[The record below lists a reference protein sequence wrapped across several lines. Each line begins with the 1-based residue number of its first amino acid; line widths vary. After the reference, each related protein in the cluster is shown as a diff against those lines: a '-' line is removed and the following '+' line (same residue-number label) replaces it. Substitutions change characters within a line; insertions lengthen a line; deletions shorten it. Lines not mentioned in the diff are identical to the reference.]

1 MSTIQLTIETP
12 CHENWAGMLPAEQG
26 RFCNACEKNVIDFTG
41 MNNKQ
46 VYNTIL
52 KNDANICGRFNNS
65 QLQQPLPLEAERKQ
79 RWHHYFFSFLVP
91 ALLFSKQTMAQQK
104 IGKVKATPPTVNTAR
119 MGLVAY
125 ALVQNKFT
133 FSGVV
138 KDAATGEIIANATVQ
153 VKDGTGVI
161 TDTSGKFLLTA
172 TTGQQK
178 VTIVISAIG
187 FANREIEIAIPAD
200 GFSMANEIISLHKF
214 VTTLGEVL
222 VSSFVSNKL
231 IGRMGGISVGIRI
244 NKYEL
249 AQKRLKTAITDSIKI
264 FPNPVRRGA
273 TFSVAL
279 KLKPAYNY
287 TLQVVDVTGRLV
299 LQQQLNAISKLTT
312 QNMQSSEQWSG
323 GIYFIR
329 VIGNGNQLISASRF
343 VVE

>member
-12 CHENWAGMLPAEQG
+12 CDKKWDGMQPAEQG

-125 ALVQNKFT
+125 APVQHKFT

-187 FANREIEIAIPAD
+187 FANKEFEIAIPAD
-200 GFSMANEIISLHKF
+200 GFAISSEMISLHKF
-214 VTTLGEVL
+214 AKTLDGVVVNSIVDKHVCVT
-222 VSSFVSNKL
+222 
-231 IGRMGGISVGIRI
+231 MGAMMSITRI
-244 NKYEL
+244 KTYKVT
-249 AQKRLKTAITDSIKI
+249 AARLKTAINDSIKI
-264 FPNPVRRGA
+264 FPNPVKRGA
-273 TFSVAL
+273 SFSVAL
-279 KLKPAYNY
+279 KLKPGNNY
-287 TLQVVDVTGRLV
+287 TLQVLDITGRLV
-299 LQQQLNAISKLTT
+299 LQQQINATAKLAT
-312 QNMQSSEQWSG
+312 QNIQCGEQWSG

-329 VIGNGNQLISASRF
+329 IIGNAGKLISASRF
-343 VVE
+343 VVD